1 MHEFSVGYIR
11 CVRCRGKL
19 ELEIL
24 NNSGEINEGFL
35 YCNKCKLTF
44 PIISK
49 IPVLLD
55 DFVSY
60 LSNRTKLGGSLYL
73 KAKHHSMKS
82 FLKKS
87 LSKVKKLDDINLVEE
102 RWVRIYQNSTRSR
115 FYSIIRNKLGKLPKS
130 KLALE
135 HGCSI
140 GTISRFMARNNDIT
154 FGIDR
159 SFNGISAAKKTKA
172 ENLDFF
178 VANSIEH
185 PFGNQKFGLVVALNL
200 LELVEPKQLIRTAS
214 KQIRQGT
221 FVLSDPYDY
230 DRGERSVRNQVT
242 PEDLRKELIRY
253 GFSLISGTKKPS
265 FIPWKLNLNPRT
277 KLNYS
282 VDLII
287 GKKT

>member
-11 CVRCRGKL
+11 CVRCKGRF

-24 NNSGEINEGFL
+24 NYSSEINEGFL

-49 IPVLLD
+49 IPILVD
-55 DFVSY
+55 DFISY

-73 KAKHHSMKS
+73 KTKHHSMKS

-87 LSKVKKLDDINLVEE
+87 LSKVKKLDDRTLVEE

-115 FYSIIRNKLGKLPKS
+115 FYSIIRDKLGKLPKS

-140 GTISRFMARNNDIT
+140 GTTSRFMARNNDIT

-159 SFNGISAAKKTKA
+159 SYNGISAAKKTKA

-178 VANSIEH
+178 VADSIEH

-200 LELVEPKQLIRTAS
+200 LELVEPKQLIRMAS
-214 KQIRQGT
+214 KQIKKGT

-230 DRGERSVRNQVT
+230 DRGELSVRNQVK
-242 PEDLRKELIRY
+242 PGDLRKELIRY
-253 GFSLISGTKKPS
+253 GFSLIFGTKKPS
-265 FIPWKLNLNPRT
+265 FIPWNLNLNPRT

-287 GKKT
+287 GEKT

>member
-1 MHEFSVGYIR
+1 MHEFSAGYIR

-49 IPVLLD
+49 IPILVG
-55 DFVSY
+55 DFISY

-87 LSKVKKLDDINLVEE
+87 LSKVKKLDDINRVEE
-102 RWVRIYQNSTRSR
+102 RWVGIYENSTRSR
-115 FYSIIRNKLGKLPKS
+115 FYGIIRNKLGKLPKS

-140 GTISRFMARNNDIT
+140 GTISRFIARNNDIT

-178 VANSIEH
+178 VADSIEH

-200 LELVEPKQLIRTAS
+200 LELVEPKQLIRMAS
-214 KQIRQGT
+214 KQIKKGT
-221 FVLSDPYDY
+221 FILSDPYDY
-230 DRGERSVRNQVT
+230 DRGEHSVRNQVT

-253 GFSLISGTKKPS
+253 GFSLISGTKKTQ
-265 FIPWKLNLNPRT
+265 F
-277 KLNYS
+277 YS
-282 VDLII
+282 LES
-287 GKKT
+287 KCES